1 MEEQENDP
9 IMERTIRY
17 VENDMDV
24 VECAAFEQE
33 LAKDPAMQENL
44 TAVRST
50 IAALKDLGVGRLRKE
65 LRAADADLDGKG
77 MGAIWRKWW
86 WAAAAV
92 VLLGGLGWWL
102 MPRETP
108 QALADH
114 YAIQE
119 EGLPVLMGT
128 SPRVLDAIMNAY
140 KQDDLATADQ
150 LLELAMLQDPSNDT
164 LQYFTGVVMDL
175 EKKYQEAEAAYARVP
190 GGSVFVMRAMYRG
203 SLCALRENRTDQAR
217 VLLQRVA
224 DAKDAQLSKRAEEL
238 LGRLSRL

>member
-9 IMERTIRY
+9 IMERAIRY

-24 VECAAFEQE
+24 VERAAFEQE
-33 LAKDPAMQENL
+33 VATDPAMQENL

-50 IAALKDLGVGRLRKE
+50 ISALKDLGVERLRKE
-65 LRAADADLDGKG
+65 LGVADAELNRSG
-77 MGAIWRKWW
+77 MPATWHKWW

-114 YAIQE
+114 YAIRE
-119 EGLPVLMGT
+119 EGLPVLMGGD
-128 SPRVLDAIMNAY
+128 PRVLDAMMNAY
-140 KQDDLATADQ
+140 KQDDLATAD
-150 LLELAMLQDPSNDT
+150 LLLGQALLQDPTNDT
-164 LQYFTGVVMDL
+164 LLYFTGVVLDR
-175 EKKYQEAEAAYARVP
+175 EKKYPQAIAAYAQVP
-190 GGSVFVMRAMYRG
+190 GSSVFAIRAIYR
-203 SLCALRENRTDQAR
+203 SAICALEENNTDQAR

-224 DAKDAQLSKRAEEL
+224 AGTDAQFSERAEEL
-238 LGRLSRL
+238 LERLSRL